1 MDATLSTKEDIM
13 LNHKTYRDIIHLN
26 DDTALDFEMG
36 CHIIVQEKI
45 DGANASFQYD
55 CSEDRLI
62 AFSHHQTLSPD
73 NDLRGFYGFTQTLDK
88 ELVREVLG
96 TKLRMFGEWLVPHTV
111 QYPKERY
118 DKFYCFDIFDTENGI
133 YLPQEECHRLAEKLG
148 LPYVPTF
155 YEGEFSGWQHLQDYI
170 GKTEMGGEYGEG
182 IVVKD
187 MTNGYY
193 TKIVC
198 ERFRESH
205 KGKCP
210 KDKIRALKAKRQ
222 RNDPNRQLAA
232 TIVTRARVEK
242 LLHKLVDEGEL
253 PENWSSTHIKQI
265 SKILPKRV
273 YLDCA
278 KEENDTVEQIECFGK
293 HAAAISM
300 ELVKQ
305 ISLERMGFSD
315 TISYTSEE

>member
-1 MDATLSTKEDIM
+1 M

-26 DDTALDFEMG
+26 DDTALDFEIG

-55 CSEDRLI
+55 SAEDCLI
-62 AFSHHQTLSPD
+62 AFSHHQTLSAD
-73 NDLRGFYGFTQTLDK
+73 NDLRGFWGFTQALDK
-88 ELVREVLG
+88 ELVKEILG
-96 TKLRMFGEWLVPHTV
+96 TELRLFGEWLVPHTV
-111 QYPKERY
+111 VYPEECY
-118 DKFYCFDIFDTENGI
+118 NKFYCFDIFDTKNGR
-133 YLPQEECHRLAEKLG
+133 YLPQEECHKLAEKLG

-155 YEGEFSGWQHLQDYI
+155 FEGEFTGWQPLQELI

-198 ERFRESH
+198 ERFRETH
-205 KGKCP
+205 KGKRP
-210 KDKIRALKAKRQ
+210 KDPNRALKAKRP
-222 RNDPNRQLAA
+222 RSDPHCQLAA
-232 TIVTRARVEK
+232 TIITRARVEK

-253 PENWSSTHIKQI
+253 PENWSSAHIKQI
-265 SKILPKRV
+265 SKLLPKRV
-273 YLDCA
+273 YLDCV

-293 HAAAISM
+293 YAASISM

-305 ISLERMGFSD
+305 IALEKMGFSNN
-315 TISYTSEE
+315 ISYNPEE